1 MALVSCAAIVGFLG
15 ESAESLEPTAP
26 ASALAEAEGP
36 LLVAEN
42 HRRSEIPHLGE
53 AAEEVALYIHRSYR
67 VPIQDARQLTE
78 WALEIGEAENMD
90 PLLILA
96 VAGSESSFDP
106 AARSKAGAEG
116 LMQVMTK
123 VHEDK
128 FEPFGGKTAA
138 FDPYSNMRVG
148 AQILRQLI
156 ARTGSVTKA
165 LKWYS
170 GAANHSTDWGYSAKV
185 LREHS
190 RLLVAAGGES
200 DDAVQ
205 LSRGKRTGPSYRHNA
220 VVKRLEFDRW
230 KKHENKA
237 SSARVEAVSIKRGA
251 KGEVRTAEGSLQS
264 SEKNS

>member
-1 MALVSCAAIVGFLG
+1 MGSFAPMGGGPHGARLMCGDRRISWRIVGFLG
-15 ESAESLEPTAP
+15 ESAELPEPTAP
-26 ASALAEAEGP
+26 ASELAEAEGP

-185 LREHS
+185 LREH
-190 RLLVAAGGES
+190 R
-200 DDAVQ
+200 
-205 LSRGKRTGPSYRHNA
+205 
-220 VVKRLEFDRW
+220 
-230 KKHENKA
+230 
-237 SSARVEAVSIKRGA
+237 A
-251 KGEVRTAEGSLQS
+251 KGTCRQS
-264 SEKNS
+264 RDGVYVADRAYDLLACYDYSCPYRRQSYLRKTH